1 MTKNALPVGCLPGA
15 RGFTL
20 VELMITVMIIGILAT
35 IAVPSYQ
42 QYVQRA
48 RRTEA
53 KAAMM
58 RIMGAQER
66 YFTVNN
72 LYTQDPKALN
82 YPLCAGSNTT
92 GSADTCEAST
102 YNIAIT
108 PLTGADMSGGFL
120 LTATP
125 KQSDDLCGTLTL
137 TSTNVKSKSG
147 SGSLQDCW

>member
-1 MTKNALPVGCLPGA
+1 MMRHALPLRRPPGA

-35 IAVPSYQ
+35 IAIPSYQ
-42 QYVQRA
+42 QYVMRA
-48 RRTEA
+48 RRAEA
-53 KAAMM
+53 KSAML

-66 YFTVNN
+66 FFTVNSQ
-72 LYTQDPKALN
+72 YTTNPAQLN
-82 YPLCAGSNTT
+82 FPTCDANTT
-92 GSADTCEAST
+92 SSADTCPASS
-102 YNIAIT
+102 YLIGIA
-108 PLTGADMSGGFL
+108 PLGGAIETGFV

-125 KQSDDLCGTLTL
+125 RQSDDLCGTLTL